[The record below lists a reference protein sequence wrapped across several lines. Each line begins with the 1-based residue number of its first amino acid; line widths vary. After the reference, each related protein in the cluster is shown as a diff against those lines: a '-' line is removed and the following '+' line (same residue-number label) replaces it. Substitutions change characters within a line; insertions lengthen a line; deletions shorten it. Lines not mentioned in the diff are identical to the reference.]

1 MRAGFQFSNE
11 MTFTITYRA
20 KDGALR
26 EEAVEAANRAE
37 CVAECRKRGIA
48 PTKIAEGGRV
58 SARAAGA
65 GGNSKRTTAS
75 WAVAAVVA
83 VVAVAGGVWW
93 WMGRE
98 EPQPAPA
105 EKPAKAKEEKPK
117 PQPPAPPP
125 APAPPVAEKPAKK
138 KDFVFTNKVGRIVR
152 DDKVT
157 EDENGN
163 LWFMGSPVPTVCA
176 GDGWLNGRKLGT
188 PEHFK
193 HPSENYWAQMVLSDL
208 GGASSAPSE
217 LPKGLVRDMY
227 AQLRTPV
234 EIDKDDPPD
243 GVQLKKDVIDLKA
256 ELAARVD
263 AGEKLEDIMVQ
274 LQKDI
279 NYYASMREG
288 YRDGLRIL
296 QREDAT
302 AQEIKDYIDAA
313 NKILEQNG
321 VKKLNVPIRI
331 KQKLLKHNLTIDDG
345 GEKK

>member
-1 MRAGFQFSNE
+1 MV
-11 MTFTITYRA
+11 FTVTYRA

-26 EEAVEAANRAE
+26 EERIDAANRAE
-37 CVAECRKRGIA
+37 CVAECRKRGIS
-48 PTKIAEGGRV
+48 PTGIAEGGKSKGRDGARPSRV
-58 SARAAGA
+58 GA
-65 GGNSKRTTAS
+65 GDNKRTTAR
-75 WAVAAVVA
+75 WIAAAVV
-83 VVAVAGGVWW
+83 VAAIAGGVWW

-98 EPQPAPA
+98 KPQPPVIK
-105 EKPAKAKEEKPK
+105 EPAKAKPTKPK
-117 PQPPAPPP
+117 EPAQKVTPKPH
-125 APAPPVAEKPAKK
+125 PVAKPAEKK
-138 KDFVFTNKVGRIVR
+138 EFVFTNKTGRIVR

-157 EDENGN
+157 VDENGN
-163 LWFMGSPVPTVCA
+163 MWFKGSPVPSVQA
-176 GDGWLNGRKLGT
+176 GDGWLNGKKLGT

-234 EIDKDDPPD
+234 EIAEDDPPD
-243 GVQLKKDVIDLKA
+243 VVKLKQDMIELKA
-256 ELAARVD
+256 ELAKRVD

-288 YRDGLRIL
+288 FREGLRIL
-296 QREDAT
+296 QKENAT

-313 NKILEQNG
+313 NKVLDQNG

-331 KQKLLKHNLTIDDG
+331 KQKLLKHNLSIEN
-345 GEKK
+345 GEKKK